1 MFNKLTALA
10 RRLLLFYL
18 VLVAVAAHIG
28 LYYLY
33 SSQPAVVLSTID
45 NLMQTLPVAA
55 ANPLSEVA
63 PDATAASQLSD
74 EQISALVQQDIAANF
89 NSWQALPAAQALTN
103 IRLDGQSYPDLAQ
116 ALTHIK
122 DNSHLQLPAG
132 IYTTAMAIRA
142 NNVTIEGVGHVILQR
157 AAVAGKGMIL
167 AQGNN
172 LTVRNIEC
180 RHISVPSK
188 NGACVRLE
196 GRGLTLEHVYF
207 HNSQTGLLETAKE
220 HGYIWIRHSR
230 FENLAKDARA
240 HSLYLNSH
248 SLYLSD
254 SVIIGNRHQHSLKSR
269 GPLTVIERSII
280 SSLSASGS
288 RLIDLSN
295 GGELLI
301 QQSILQQGPHAV
313 NNQAIGFGL
322 EGLQHSTNTIKLI
335 DNILLLERPSSNIL
349 LHSGNNQPLVLLEN
363 NLIIGAHDR
372 YPGNHQFKY
381 RANTALGSWPNLP
394 RILCHLHLCQ
404 ENSPNIQNMHLA
416 PPLTNTHYY

>member
-1 MFNKLTALA
+1 MFNKLAALA
-10 RRLLLFYL
+10 RRLLLLYL
-18 VLVAVAAHIG
+18 VLVAIAAHIG
-28 LYYLY
+28 FYYLY
-33 SSQPAVVLSTID
+33 TRQPAVVLSTID
-45 NLMQTLPVAA
+45 SLMQTIPVAT
-55 ANPLSEVA
+55 ANKLSDDA
-63 PDATAASQLSD
+63 PDAAAASQLSD
-74 EQISALVQQDIAANF
+74 EQISALVQQDIDANF
-89 NSWQALPAAQALTN
+89 DIWQALPAAQALTG
-103 IRLDGQSYPDLAQ
+103 IWLDGKSYPDLAQ

-132 IYTTAMAIRA
+132 IYSTAMAIRA

-220 HGYIWIRHSR
+220 HGHIWIRHSR
-230 FENLAKDARA
+230 FENLTKDARA

-280 SSLSASGS
+280 SSLSAAGS

-322 EGLQHSTNTIKLI
+322 EGLQHSTNNIKLT

-349 LHSGNNQPLVLLEN
+349 LHSGTTQPLVQLEN
-363 NLIIGAHDR
+363 NLVIGAHER
-372 YPGNHQFKY
+372 YPGNRQFKD
-381 RANTALGSWPNLP
+381 RASTELGSWPNLP
-394 RILCHLHLCQ
+394 AILCHLHRCQ
-404 ENSPNIQNMHLA
+404 GNSN
-416 PPLTNTHYY
+416 NTHTMPGAPAN